1 MVVLRARYMHIS
13 LSLSLDYE
21 NIDFERQDIYVP
33 EHPKQVAQET
43 RKTELWQER
52 QRKGQAVCI
61 CTAQEESCKII

>member
-1 MVVLRARYMHIS
+1 MVVLRERYMQTFIFLIMKILIGH
-13 LSLSLDYE
+13 
-21 NIDFERQDIYVP
+21 DIYVP

-61 CTAQEESCKII
+61 CTAQEESCKKM